1 MVTQKE
7 IFYQYLLN
15 ERARLE
21 KEVAQLR
28 QALRMREVDAVD
40 CLELALAME
49 RLNSFVDFASKS
61 MSIFDFN
68 IPADYNTITF
78 DFTPYK
84 KLAALEKKNQRETL
98 AERAEHRS
106 KVRNISYE
114 QAFAELQQIDE
125 MLKRCREIEK
135 KQTKKQ

>member
-7 IFYQYLLN
+7 IFYQFLLN

-28 QALRMREVDAVD
+28 QSLRMREVDAVD

-49 RLNSFVDFASKS
+49 RLNAFIDFSSKS
-61 MSIFDFN
+61 MSIFDLGV
-68 IPADYNTITF
+68 PADYNTVRF
-78 DFTPYK
+78 DFSQYK
-84 KLAALEKKNQRETL
+84 KLASIEKREHRASL

-106 KVRNISYE
+106 QIRNISVA
-114 QAFAELQQIDE
+114 QALAELTEIDE
-125 MLKRCREIEK
+125 LMKGVK
-135 KQTKKQ
+135 